1 MKTNS
6 ISKGYFYCCF
16 LVFLFTQLSWGQ
28 QVIGQFPWAEG
39 GIENQTAAAIGNVS
53 GTGGLDTA
61 KWRTLTSTS
70 TTGITSAAIVA
81 NASGRSGGK
90 YLNVNVAGTS
100 TTSIKLL
107 CPRSNNVV
115 TNPKV
120 VGSTAYVVQF
130 YYKPNVAN
138 TIYPL
143 NGSICTQGATT
154 PYYEGATISTTVT
167 STGWIKAVSLVP
179 TLPAS
184 PTFSSNNSMGITFP
198 PNTAVNAFY
207 DDYVVY
213 AGTAVDDLAPDA
225 PTSLSVNSSSG
236 TSNVVTWTA
245 PGTGVD
251 GGGYLVVRYSTN
263 PNSDNDPNVNG
274 IYAVANTITNGTGS
288 LVGTVVYNGT
298 ALTFTDTIASPAT
311 YYYKVYTVDKAF
323 NYSTELKATGS
334 LTTPVL
340 TADGTANTVDNNL
353 EITFTEDATWRSVV
367 TAVKIGTTT
376 LIATI
381 DYDLTAGVLTLKPS
395 GGNSLLRTPGTKSII
410 IVASGYTDATVNQI
424 ITAGVPTV
432 NSTATSSGL
441 FALNTT
447 RTITCTAKDQYNN
460 LVSGYTFKYDA
471 TITNNSNTT
480 AESYNLD
487 STAQT
492 ATVNDLSLVAIT
504 DGSGVATF
512 TVALPATVD
521 GNDGISIQVQLNN
534 GSTNVGTAF
543 SFTQLASQTIS
554 FGTLTPIT
562 YGDAT
567 FNLAGTSDS
576 GLAVTYTS
584 SNPLVA
590 SVLGNVVTI
599 TGAGSTNITASQS
612 GNLSYNAAV
621 DVVQGLTVN
630 QKTLTIPDA
639 VAASRVYNT
648 LLTTNITGTLT
659 GVVPADVGL
668 VAFDG
673 VLKGTFSDANAAIGI
688 GVTSNCVL
696 TGTRAGNYLLTQP
709 TGLTA
714 DITSASQ
721 AITFATTSRNYK
733 DFTTYTPNATSVT
746 SGINPITFT
755 SSNPAVAIIV
765 SGQIQYVGIGLTTIT
780 ASQAASTN
788 YSATSANQ
796 TLNVMPM
803 PLAAWNF
810 WTSSSTSQTTKQA
823 YIFNS
828 GLVTTSSANLITRG
842 AGAAASGGTSAF
854 RTTNFPVTTSTPS
867 NLAVASNTVY
877 FQTTIQAS
885 SNKQVS
891 LSTIDANFYDAGG
904 FSAAPGASSQF
915 GYSLDGGTTIV
926 PITALPVVSTSLTMT
941 QLDLSGIAALQNVPS
956 GTTIIL
962 RYYASGQVVNKGWG
976 FGSPYVT
983 SPAASA
989 GVPGTDG
996 FVIGGVVKDL
1006 TTTWNGTAWS
1016 NTTGPDSS
1024 IEAIIEGNYTTT
1036 NVAGEFSAKKLTV
1049 NSGTLTVSSGTTL
1062 TVQNEVINSGGS
1074 IVIENNAN
1082 LIQVNNT
1089 TNTGSAVV
1097 NRNGSALSR
1106 LDYTLWSSPVDSQ
1119 NLLNFSPLTVATR
1132 FYTYDTNAGTN
1143 GLYSAIASPSTTSFT
1158 PGAGY
1163 LIRMPDNAAAAPT
1176 TQVFNGQFS
1185 GVLNNGNVPFTMTDG
1200 GAGKRFNLVGNPY
1213 PSPITMSSFVTD
1225 NANITGTLY
1234 FWRKTNGVGTAYCTW
1249 AGGTFVTN
1257 NNAQSA
1263 NPNGVIQTGQGF
1275 FVEGNGNGTSILFK
1289 NTQRVANTA
1298 GQFFRTTD
1306 VVENNR
1312 IWLNATN
1319 SAGAF
1324 SQMAV
1329 GYITGAT
1336 QGIDAFDGKYIN
1348 DSAVALTSNINNE
1361 EYTIQGRALPFVP
1374 SDVVSLN
1381 FKTITAGEY
1390 TIAIDH
1396 VDGLFTTGQ
1405 DIYLVD
1411 SVSGTTTNLRNSA
1424 YTFTAVAGVNNSRF
1438 SLTFQSALNT
1448 NGVSF
1453 NDNNV
1458 KVYKNIGILNV
1469 NSGAISMKNV
1479 KIFDIQGRLIAEQ
1492 KNVNA
1497 TSTNFKDLRVNQ
1509 QVLIVQVTSED
1520 NIVVNKKVVN

>member
-1 MKTNS
+1 M
-6 ISKGYFYCCF
+6 
-16 LVFLFTQLSWGQ
+16 SWGQ
-28 QVIGQFPWAEG
+28 TLDLKVGWEGSEAVWGGSNTTRSVTTADFRTGSKSMLGTCSVGNGRRFTSVNIAQTVGSYNHMIVWTKASLAATADIGWG
-39 GIENQTAAAIGNVS
+39 AAATTYNTTISANTWTRMYYSTIAVATGTTTKTVSPTYTVTANTSIYIDDVIAYNSTSPTIDLTSPAAATTAS
-53 GTGGLDTA
+53 GTTTAGLSWTNGTDTGTGA
-61 KWRTLTSTS
+61 TGVQATLIFKRTAGSVGANDLSLNGQGIYSLTATAGPSVVGNWTLQKEDVLSSATS
-70 TTGITSAAIVA
+70 YAIGTFTSGDEYAIVHRDLA
-81 NASGRSGGK
+81 YNYSA
-90 YLNVNVAGTS
+90 
-100 TTSIKLL
+100 
-107 CPRSNNVV
+107 P
-115 TNPKV
+115 
-120 VGSTAYVVQF
+120 AYVV
-130 YYKPNVAN
+130 
-138 TIYPL
+138 I
-143 NGSICTQGATT
+143 
-154 PYYEGATISTTVT
+154 
-167 STGWIKAVSLVP
+167 
-179 TLPAS
+179 
-184 PTFSSNNSMGITFP
+184 
-198 PNTAVNAFY
+198 
-207 DDYVVY
+207 
-213 AGTAVDDLAPDA
+213 
-225 PTSLSVNSSSG
+225 
-236 TSNVVTWTA
+236 
-245 PGTGVD
+245 
-251 GGGYLVVRYSTN
+251 
-263 PNSDNDPNVNG
+263 
-274 IYAVANTITNGTGS
+274 
-288 LVGTVVYNGT
+288 
-298 ALTFTDTIASPAT
+298 IAS
-311 YYYKVYTVDKAF
+311 
-323 NYSTELKATGS
+323 G
-334 LTTPVL
+334 LTPPSL
-340 TADGTANTVDNNL
+340 TADATANTVDNNL
-353 EITFTEDATWRSVV
+353 DITSGGDTTWGAAI
-367 TAVKIGTTT
+367 TAVKIGATTLAVGDWDKTTT
-376 LIATI
+376 PGTLI
-381 DYDLTAGVLTLKPS
+381 LKPS
-395 GGNSLLRTPGTKSII
+395 NGNTLLRTPGTKAVT
-410 IVASGYTDATVNQI
+410 IVATGYIDATVNQT

-460 LVSGYTFKYDA
+460 LVSGYAFKYDA
-471 TITNNSNTT
+471 TIINNSNTT
-480 AESYNLD
+480 TESYNLD
-487 STAQT
+487 GTAQT
-492 ATVNDLSLVAIT
+492 ATVNDLSLVAMT

-512 TVALPATVD
+512 TVALPAIID

-534 GSTNVGTAF
+534 GSTNVGSAF
-543 SFTQLASQTIS
+543 SFSQLASQTIP
-554 FGTLTPIT
+554 FGPLTAVT

-567 FNLAGTSDS
+567 FNLPLTADS
-576 GLAVTYTS
+576 GLTVTYIS
-584 SNPLVA
+584 SNTAVA
-590 SVLGNVVTI
+590 SVSGNVVTI

-612 GNLSYNAAV
+612 GNSSYNAAV

-639 VAASRVYNT
+639 SALSRVYNG
-648 LLTTNITGTLT
+648 LLTTNITGTPT
-659 GVVPADVGL
+659 GVVPADAGL
-668 VAFDG
+668 VTLDG
-673 VLKGTFSDANAAIGI
+673 VLKGTFADANVANGI
-688 GVTSNCVL
+688 GVTSNCAL
-696 TGTRAGNYLLTQP
+696 SGTRAGNYLLTQP

-721 AITFATTSRNYK
+721 SITFATTSRNYK
-733 DFTTYTPNATSVT
+733 SFTAYTPNATSATSVT
-746 SGINPITFT
+746 NPITFT

-765 SGQIQYVGIGLTTIT
+765 GGQIQYVGIGVTTIT

-796 TLNVMPM
+796 TLNVMPT

-810 WTSSSTSQTTKQA
+810 WTSASTSQATKQA

-828 GLVTTSSANLITRG
+828 DLVTTSSANFITRG

-854 RTTNFPVTTSTPS
+854 RTTNFPVTTSTPT

-885 SNKQVS
+885 ANKQVS

-926 PITALPVVSTSLTMT
+926 PITALPVVSSSLTMT

-962 RYYASGQVVNKGWG
+962 RYYASGQALNKGWG

-983 SPAASA
+983 TPAATA

-996 FVIGGVVKDL
+996 LVIGGVVTDL
-1006 TTTWNGTAWS
+1006 PTTWNGTAWS
-1016 NTTGPDSS
+1016 NITGPDST
-1024 IEAIIEGNYTTT
+1024 IVAIIAGNYNSTT
-1036 NVAGEFSAKKLTV
+1036 NGAFSAKKLTV
-1049 NSGTLTVSSGTTL
+1049 NSGTLTVTSGTTL

-1089 TNTGSAVV
+1089 TNSGNAIV
-1097 NRNGSALSR
+1097 NRNSSALSR

-1132 FYTYDTNAGTN
+1132 FYTYDTSAGTN
-1143 GLYSAIASPSTTSFT
+1143 GLYSAIASPSTTNFT

-1176 TQVFNGQFS
+1176 TQVHNGQFT

-1200 GAGKRFNLVGNPY
+1200 GAGKRYNLVGNPY

-1257 NNAQSA
+1257 SNAQSA

-1275 FVEGNGNGTSILFK
+1275 FVEGNGSGTAVLFK

-1298 GQFFRTTD
+1298 GQFFRTSD

-1319 SAGAF
+1319 SGGAF

-1329 GYITGAT
+1329 GYMTGAT

-1374 SDVVSLN
+1374 SDVVPLN
-1381 FKTITAGEY
+1381 FKTTTAGDY

-1396 VDGLFTTGQ
+1396 VDGLFATGQ
-1405 DIYLVD
+1405 DVFLVD
-1411 SVSGTTTNLRNSA
+1411 NVTGTATNLRTNA
-1424 YTFTAVAGVNNSRF
+1424 YTFTAAAGVNNSRF
-1438 SLTFQSALNT
+1438 ILTFQGALNT
-1448 NGVSF
+1448 NGLSF

-1458 KVYKNIGILNV
+1458 KVYKNSGTLYV
-1469 NSGAISMKNV
+1469 NSGAVVMKNV
-1479 KIFDIQGRLIAEQ
+1479 KVFDIQGRLIAEQ
-1492 KNVNA
+1492 KGVNA
-1497 TSTNFKDLRVNQ
+1497 TSTAFRDLRVSQ

>member
-1 MKTNS
+1 MEIINANTLFMNNITFSFFKKKTS
-6 ISKGYFYCCF
+6 KTIKGYFSL
-16 LVFLFTQLSWGQ
+16 LVLVLLSSQMSLGQTLDLKVGWEGSEVAWGGSNTTRSVTTADFRTGSKSMLGICSTGNGRRFTSVTIAQTIGSYNHMIVWTKASIAATADIGWGAAASTYNTAIAANTWTRMYYSTTAVATGTTTKTVSPTYTVTANTNIYIDDVVAYNSTSPSIDLASPASATTVTGTTTAGLSWTNG
-28 QVIGQFPWAEG
+28 
-39 GIENQTAAAIGNVS
+39 TDT
-53 GTGGLDTA
+53 GTGATGVRATLIF
-61 KWRTLTSTS
+61 KRT
-70 TTGITSAAIVA
+70 
-81 NASGRSGGK
+81 
-90 YLNVNVAGTS
+90 AGTVGANDLS
-100 TTSIKLL
+100 LNGQGVYSLTATAGPSAVGNWTLQKEDVLSSATSYATGTFTSGEEYAIIHRDLAYNYSA
-107 CPRSNNVV
+107 P
-115 TNPKV
+115 
-120 VGSTAYVVQF
+120 AYVVI
-130 YYKPNVAN
+130 VAS
-138 TIYPL
+138 
-143 NGSICTQGATT
+143 GST
-154 PYYEGATISTTVT
+154 P
-167 STGWIKAVSLVP
+167 P
-179 TLPAS
+179 T
-184 PTFSSNNSMGITFP
+184 
-198 PNTAVNAFY
+198 
-207 DDYVVY
+207 
-213 AGTAVDDLAPDA
+213 
-225 PTSLSVNSSSG
+225 
-236 TSNVVTWTA
+236 
-245 PGTGVD
+245 
-251 GGGYLVVRYSTN
+251 
-263 PNSDNDPNVNG
+263 
-274 IYAVANTITNGTGS
+274 
-288 LVGTVVYNGT
+288 
-298 ALTFTDTIASPAT
+298 
-311 YYYKVYTVDKAF
+311 
-323 NYSTELKATGS
+323 
-334 LTTPVL
+334 L
-340 TADGTANTVDNNL
+340 TADATANSVDNNL
-353 EITFTEDATWRSVV
+353 DITSGGDTTWGAAI
-367 TAVKIGTTT
+367 TAVKIGATTLAAGDWDKTTT
-376 LIATI
+376 PGTLI
-381 DYDLTAGVLTLKPS
+381 LKPS
-395 GGNSLLRTPGTKSII
+395 NGNSLLTTPGAKSVTIF
-410 IVASGYTDATVNQI
+410 ATGYSDATVNQI
-424 ITAGVPTV
+424 ITEGVPTV

-460 LVSGYTFKYDA
+460 LVSGYRFKYDA

-554 FGTLTPIT
+554 FGTLPTVT

-576 GLAVTYTS
+576 GLAVTYVS
-584 SNPLVA
+584 SNTAVA

-599 TGAGSTNITASQS
+599 TGAGSTNIIASQS
-612 GNLSYNAAV
+612 GNSSYNAAV

-648 LLTTNITGTLT
+648 LLSTNITGTLT
-659 GVVPADVGL
+659 GVVPADAGL

-696 TGTRAGNYLLTQP
+696 TGTRVGNYLLTQP

-714 DITSASQ
+714 DITTASQ

-788 YSATSANQ
+788 YSAATANQ
-796 TLNVMPM
+796 TLNVMPT

-810 WTSSSTSQTTKQA
+810 WTASSTSQTTKQA

-996 FVIGGVVKDL
+996 LVIGGVVKDL

-1016 NTTGPDSS
+1016 NTSGPDSS

-1119 NLLNFSPLTVATR
+1119 NVLNFSPLTVATR

-1143 GLYSAIASPSTTSFT
+1143 GYYRAIDNPSTTSFT

-1275 FVEGNGNGTSILFK
+1275 FVEGNGNGTAVLFK

-1458 KVYKNIGILNV
+1458 KVYKNNGILNV
-1469 NSGAISMKNV
+1469 NSGAISMKSV